1 MAVAYTVYDQE
12 TYGFSVGAYDT
23 ARPLIIDPL
32 LASTFIGG
40 SNSDYVYGIA
50 IDSAGSPF
58 VAGCTGSTDYPTT
71 AGAFDCS
78 YNGGG
83 YDVFVSKLSSDL
95 SSLTA
100 SSFIGGGSDDRAF
113 AIAID
118 SAGSPF
124 VAGWTR
130 STNYPTTAGAFDSSY
145 NGGDYDV
152 FVSKL
157 SSDLS
162 SLTAST
168 FIGSIR
174 ADDARAITIDSA
186 GSPFVA
192 GFTYSTN
199 YPTTAGAYDVSH
211 NGNSDVF
218 VSKLSSDLSSLSAS
232 TFIGG
237 SSADYAEAI
246 AIDSAGS
253 LFVAG
258 YTGSTNYP
266 TTAGAYDVSPNGNSD
281 VFVSKLDWELSKICA
296 CDADGNPKEKFL
308 PGESVY
314 VWGNGLPG
322 STNYMLWIQDEGVSE
337 GKTLDAGEDPS
348 AAQETNATDGS
359 GTLAVTEIWAIGAG
373 ASVTYEQ
380 WDIVAD
386 KQNDGTNTGK
396 YNAASDGIDSASVA
410 GFVAPVPEAATVV
423 LFAVGLVVLAG
434 YVWTRK
440 RRD

>member
-1 MAVAYTVYDQE
+1 M
-12 TYGFSVGAYDT
+12 
-23 ARPLIIDPL
+23 
-32 LASTFIGG
+32 
-40 SNSDYVYGIA
+40 
-50 IDSAGSPF
+50 
-58 VAGCTGSTDYPTT
+58 
-71 AGAFDCS
+71 
-78 YNGGG
+78 
-83 YDVFVSKLSSDL
+83 
-95 SSLTA
+95 
-100 SSFIGGGSDDRAF
+100 
-113 AIAID
+113 
-118 SAGSPF
+118 
-124 VAGWTR
+124 
-130 STNYPTTAGAFDSSY
+130 
-145 NGGDYDV
+145 
-152 FVSKL
+152 
-157 SSDLS
+157 
-162 SLTAST
+162 
-168 FIGSIR
+168 
-174 ADDARAITIDSA
+174 
-186 GSPFVA
+186 
-192 GFTYSTN
+192 
-199 YPTTAGAYDVSH
+199 
-211 NGNSDVF
+211 
-218 VSKLSSDLSSLSAS
+218 
-232 TFIGG
+232 
-237 SSADYAEAI
+237 
-246 AIDSAGS
+246 
-253 LFVAG
+253 
-258 YTGSTNYP
+258 
-266 TTAGAYDVSPNGNSD
+266 
-281 VFVSKLDWELSKICA
+281 SKLDWELSKICA